1 MCVCQVWAVG
11 EDRGLYFRMGVTL
24 SEPSGNGWIPISTQW
39 GPRKDPGPRSVGEF
53 SFFYEPGWLES
64 LVSLWN
70 RSECAGHVTQ
80 ATPPPLLSYSDSDSE
95 VGPTGMQP
103 IRNETPVLEA
113 ASPSVV
119 PLAGPDVSPPTA
131 GSDLPSDA
139 PKPFIPTSDS
149 FINSL
154 VSDRD
159 KASTPQASILEEAEE
174 LSPAPVLATPD
185 PEGHNI
191 PWMNVDLEGA
201 EASRSG
207 QEARASPAEGAASYT
222 LGTLETSQA
231 VGETDGPV
239 WAWISGGG
247 CEVDAES
254 QTSWL
259 SPTGTFRSSIG

>member
-1 MCVCQVWAVG
+1 M
-11 EDRGLYFRMGVTL
+11 
-24 SEPSGNGWIPISTQW
+24 
-39 GPRKDPGPRSVGEF
+39 
-53 SFFYEPGWLES
+53 
-64 LVSLWN
+64 SLWN

-80 ATPPPLLSYSDSDSE
+80 ATPPPLLSCSDSDSE

-131 GSDLPSDA
+131 GSDPPSEA
-139 PKPFIPTSDS
+139 PKSFIPTSDS

-159 KASTPQASILEEAEE
+159 KPSTPQVSILEEAEE
-174 LSPAPVLATPD
+174 LSPAPVLATPN
-185 PEGHNI
+185 PEGHNV

-207 QEARASPAEGAASYT
+207 QEARASPADGATSYT

-259 SPTGTFRSSIG
+259 SPTGTFRTSIQ